1 MPRTQRLKA
10 DYTHSSSVAQA
21 LPASAQRVIQR
32 KEIAMTS
39 LIRLSGV
46 PTVRWNP
53 VGFRTHTRPEVTGID
68 RALHSLATEMFGS
81 ASEST
86 AELRADVRETATAY
100 LVQFDVPGVSKA
112 DITVDVDEK
121 TVRVEASFKRDAV
134 EGETTLLSE
143 RANTAVTRQLRLPH
157 AVDAELATAL
167 HEHGVLTLTL
177 PKKNAATQKRLAIN

>member
-1 MPRTQRLKA
+1 LPECLGDVINAAHT
-10 DYTHSSSVAQA
+10 A
-21 LPASAQRVIQR
+21 LESGLHTLIFCCTSAASIGSAHHPTE
-32 KEIAMTS
+32 EIAMTS
-39 LIRLSGV
+39 LIRLSGI

-68 RALHSLATEMFGS
+68 RALHSLATEIFGN

-143 RANTAVTRQLRLPH
+143 RANTALTRQLRLPH
-157 AVDAELATAL
+157 AVDVA
-167 HEHGVLTLTL
+167 
-177 PKKNAATQKRLAIN
+177 KKERGNAKTFGD